1 MSETYGSGSRRVF
14 RQRPPY
20 LGIGLFPPVITGPQT
35 GYTKS
40 LVHMHGAAALSRR
53 PSYRSSTRMLFLRYN
68 CPRREDEGPHERPL
82 SAPSPRAAVGGRNST
97 FERKEDGRDS
107 RDILTC
113 GVSLTFIL
121 RTETCTSR
129 AASYRFAHKSH
140 SRQITKTRAH
150 SFSLE
155 SEG

>member
-53 PSYRSSTRMLFLRYN
+53 PSNRSSTRMLFLRYN

-82 SAPSPRAAVGGRNST
+82 SVPLPRAAGGRNDVR
-97 FERKEDGRDS
+97 EKKDGRDS
-107 RDILTC
+107 GYLDVRCIIDVYFKD
-113 GVSLTFIL
+113 GA
-121 RTETCTSR
+121 CTSR